1 MPQND
6 NWRYSRGPCYL
17 HGEVV
22 HEALPAGRPLQEI
35 VDVALEGVPHALL
48 VVVDLP
54 EVHTAALMVLLQD
67 LRVCKNIFMLN
78 QICADC
84 IPLQGTCA
92 TNGIVQ
98 HTDCPVP
105 LRNVL

>member
-6 NWRYSRGPCYL
+6 YWRYSRGPCYL

-22 HEALPAGRPLQEI
+22 HEALPAGRPLQEV
-35 VDVALEGVPHALL
+35 VDIALEGVPHPLL

-54 EVHTAALMVLLQD
+54 EVQAAALVVLLED
-67 LRVCKNIFMLN
+67 LRVWKNIFILN

-84 IPLQGTCA
+84 MLQGTLIGQDPRETFFKA
-92 TNGIVQ
+92 S
-98 HTDCPVP
+98 
-105 LRNVL
+105 